1 MAGTKDNGKIE
12 TPPQS
17 KATKGSTTQKV
28 DPVAKSLDKLTKS
41 LDKQSADEEKRV
53 QKIDDLIKSINT
65 LRQDYTKA
73 LTGGAK
79 PFPNTTAAINEKK
92 IQKLELEM
100 ENMRAKQE
108 MTRKKDELTIKKAE
122 ASLQTTAQKEQI
134 NLEKAALSLIDY
146 KKQLEKRQR
155 TEYLDS
161 YKESAPY
168 KVISAVKSTT
178 GGPGWSTAVSALTG
192 GIINPAVANA
202 LGIDKVFKAGLNYV
216 GKSLFRD
223 RSLKPEK
230 ERTTSAIDI
239 ASTDENKTNKVL
251 TDILSTL
258 KGKSEAKQQEEKK
271 QKSGGFLKSILGI
284 AGKGLLS
291 LLGTVVVGGIM
302 SNLTPIVH
310 SMIEGFFGKGLAGQA
325 VKNMADLA
333 MEALPGAIGGFM
345 MTGTMSGAM
354 IGAAVTVATSE
365 LGKFYMRIKN
375 TLEGKE
381 NPNKPQGWGIALDI
395 VDGAIKGAM
404 VGAPF
409 GPTGMI
415 AGALVGAGIKSIAI
429 IAENWTSIKKSLGE
443 FADWVGNA
451 VAHPVDTLK
460 KLGGKIVNGV
470 LGFFD
475 DDDAGK
481 IEKPIDKPSPD
492 VNIVEKP
499 QQPINKKQLLSSI
512 NVNPDTIIP
521 GANEVFYPKG
531 MSKNYSNKVTKNIDP
546 KYFEATKAM
555 AEKYGLD
562 QSALLAQIATESNFN
577 KNAQSYDKYG
587 RPMAYGSTQFI
598 DSTWAQYGQG
608 LDRSSIEG
616 QVEAQARYMS
626 DLTKQFGG
634 DYEKA
639 LAAYN
644 AGPGRV
650 KEWVKRAAQNGT
662 TWKEEMQRSANRGD
676 PVYGFQQTVNYV
688 DKITGRMGEMN
699 ELAAGYSE
707 NNQYRTVTND
717 LPSIDDINTQQG
729 VNTTNQMAD
738 KLEQSIVNN
747 SNTQTEAPIYQN
759 NINVPS
765 NMNVYATGDVARTLL
780 LA

>member
-192 GIINPAVANA
+192 GMINPAVANA
-202 LGIDKVFKAGLNYV
+202 LGIDKVFKAGV
-216 GKSLFRD
+216 SGIGKALFRD

-239 ASTDENKTNKVL
+239 ASGDENKTNKLL

-258 KGKSEAKQQEEKK
+258 KNKSEAKQQEEKK
-271 QKSGGFLKSILGI
+271 QSNGSGFLKSILGVI
-284 AGKGLLS
+284 SKGLLAII
-291 LLGTVVVGGIM
+291 GTTVVAGLL
-302 SNLTPIVH
+302 SNIKPAVDA
-310 SMIEGFFGKGLAGQA
+310 MIENFFGEGLAGQA
-325 VKNMADLA
+325 AKNGAGLL
-333 MEALPGAIGGFM
+333 MEAIPGAVGGFIATKSM
-345 MTGTMSGAM
+345 KGAM
-354 IGAAVTVATSE
+354 IGAAISIGIAEIS
-365 LGKFYMRIKN
+365 KFVDRMSKAFN
-375 TLEGKE
+375 GEE

-409 GPTGMI
+409 GPVGMI

-429 IAENWTSIKKSLGE
+429 IAENWTSIKKGLGE

-451 VAHPVDTLK
+451 VAHPIDTVK
-460 KLGGKIVNGV
+460 KLWNNWFG
-470 LGFFD
+470 D
-475 DDDAGK
+475 DSENSDVGK